1 MKINTCVGFRND
13 MSRCVKCGLDMEN
26 AQKGF
31 CSLACYNLDLQ
42 ERINDLC
49 KNDNPNTRNMT

>member
-1 MKINTCVGFRND
+1 MKINTRKDFKNG
-13 MSRCVKCGLDMEN
+13 MSRCIKCGQDMEN

-42 ERINDLC
+42 EKIDDAC
-49 KNDNPNTRNMT
+49 KNDDSHNMT